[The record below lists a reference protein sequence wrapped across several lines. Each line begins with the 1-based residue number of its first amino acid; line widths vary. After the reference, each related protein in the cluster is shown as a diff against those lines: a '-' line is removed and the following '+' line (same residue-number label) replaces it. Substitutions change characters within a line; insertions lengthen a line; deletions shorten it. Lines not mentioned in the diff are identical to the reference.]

1 MLRGHQ
7 NSTQLVSLNFSTSF
21 TRNDYAFRKGYL
33 KDSNLEL
40 QCRNPIL
47 ILCGRNIRAVYPVT
61 CEYTRAMII
70 MHVPWSKQHILYL
83 SDKSK
88 TIAEF
93 VRQIESK
100 LFPAL
105 FIAQYKRAL
114 FRHKH
119 SKIEVISK
127 KMIPMD
133 IKQVEKNDES
143 KQQIYYIH
151 KSNESLH

>member
-1 MLRGHQ
+1 
-7 NSTQLVSLNFSTSF
+7 
-21 TRNDYAFRKGYL
+21 
-33 KDSNLEL
+33 
-40 QCRNPIL
+40 
-47 ILCGRNIRAVYPVT
+47 
-61 CEYTRAMII
+61 